1 MARHA
6 CTKLKPRTV
15 GSCHALLHSHIRPA
29 IGTMRVTEIRRADVS
44 KLHHS
49 LAGTPGA
56 ANRTIAA
63 VSAVWNWTAA
73 ERAHYL
79 VFSVKARDGV
89 ACRSQSSVRHSNRSR
104 SRSTNCTRAV
114 YQHPQRPH
122 GLRGA
127 NTTESDGGRGRL
139 FSQKRDFGLLTTL
152 RPGTTSAAS
161 SLMTE
166 RFPN

>member
-79 VFSVKARDGV
+79 VFSVKAQMEWPAGLSRPFDT
-89 ACRSQSSVRHSNRSR
+89 RTDHVRGRR
-104 SRSTNCTRAV
+104 MRTRAV

-127 NTTESDGGRGRL
+127 DTTESDGGRGRL